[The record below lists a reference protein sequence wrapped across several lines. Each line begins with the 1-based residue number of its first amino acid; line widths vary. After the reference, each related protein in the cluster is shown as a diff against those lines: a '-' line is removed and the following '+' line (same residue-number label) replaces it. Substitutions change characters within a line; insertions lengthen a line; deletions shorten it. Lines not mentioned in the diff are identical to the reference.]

1 MKAAAQQFARLRQS
15 IATAPFFALTLPRL
29 GQTLLQY
36 ALLMRMHRPI
46 GIWLLMW
53 PTLWAL
59 WIASA
64 GHPDERIFM
73 VFLVGVFLMRSAG
86 CVINDYA
93 DRDIDPF
100 VARTKDRPLAA
111 RRITPQEALL
121 LFAALCLM
129 ALGLVLT
136 LNPLT
141 QRLAAAGAVLTV
153 TYPFLKRFFPLPQFY
168 LGAAFGLAVPMAF
181 AALTEE
187 VPRTAWVMFFAAV
200 LWAGVYD
207 TLYAMVDREDDARL
221 GIKSSAILFA
231 DADRLLIAIMQLMVL
246 FALALIGRDHEL
258 SRWYWAGLGAS
269 ALCFAWQQWLIR
281 KREPAACFRAFENN
295 NYFGMLVFIGIVLH
309 YQFG

>member
-1 MKAAAQQFARLRQS
+1 MNAVVQQLARLRQS
-15 IATAPFFALTLPRL
+15 IVTAPFFTLTLPRL
-29 GQTLLQY
+29 GQTLYQY
-36 ALLMRMHRPI
+36 ALLMRVHRPI

-53 PTLWAL
+53 PALWAL
-59 WIASA
+59 WIAGA
-64 GHPDERIFM
+64 GRPDERIFV

-111 RRITPQEALL
+111 RRITPAEALL
-121 LFAALCLM
+121 LFAALSLM
-129 ALGLVLT
+129 ALGLVFT
-136 LNPLT
+136 LNPLS
-141 QRLAAAGAVLTV
+141 QRLAAAGAVLTI

-187 VPRTAWVMFFAAV
+187 VSRTAWVMFFAAV

-246 FALALIGRDHEL
+246 LALGLIGRDLEL
-258 SRWYWAGLGAS
+258 GLWYWVGLGTG

-281 KREPAACFRAFENN
+281 RREAAACFRAFENN
-295 NYFGMLVFIGIVLH
+295 NYFGMSVFIGVLLH

>member
-1 MKAAAQQFARLRQS
+1 MKAAVQQLARLRQS
-15 IATAPFFALTLPRL
+15 IVTAPLFTLTLPRL
-29 GQTLLQY
+29 GQTLYQY
-36 ALLMRMHRPI
+36 ALLMRVHRPI

-64 GHPDERIFM
+64 GHPDERIFW

-111 RRITPQEALL
+111 RRVTPAEALL
-121 LFAALCLM
+121 LFAALSIT
-129 ALGLVLT
+129 ALGLVFT

-141 QRLAAAGAVLTV
+141 QRLAAVGALLTV

-181 AALTEE
+181 AALTED
-187 VPRTAWVMFFAAV
+187 VPRTGWVMFFAAV
-200 LWAGVYD
+200 IWAGVYD
-207 TLYAMVDREDDARL
+207 TLYAMVDREDDVRL

-231 DADRLLIAIMQLMVL
+231 DADRFIIGLMQLMVL
-246 FALALIGRDHEL
+246 FALGLIGREL
-258 SRWYWAGLGAS
+258 ELGRWYWIGLGAG
-269 ALCFAWQQWLIR
+269 ALSFVWQQWLIR
-281 KREPAACFRAFENN
+281 RREPAACLRAFENN
-295 NYFGMLVFIGIVLH
+295 NYFGMAVFIGMLLH
-309 YQFG
+309 YLFN